1 MYKVIGKI
9 FNQMAAKAKK
19 LNSQKLLL
27 KLLVAF
33 LEPSQTSKM
42 QPFVKMVASIKL
54 LIIFTKRLHL
64 RCLTMF

>member
-1 MYKVIGKI
+1 MYKVIGKT

-33 LEPSQTSKM
+33 LEPSQTSM
-42 QPFVKMVASIKL
+42 MEPFVKMVDSIKL
-54 LIIFTKRLHL
+54 LIIFTKGFILDV
-64 RCLTMF
+64 

>member
-1 MYKVIGKI
+1 
-9 FNQMAAKAKK
+9 MAAKAKK

-42 QPFVKMVASIKL
+42 EPFVKIVKSIKL
-54 LIIFTKRLHL
+54 LIIFAKGFILDV
-64 RCLTMF
+64 